1 MALKRL
7 EAQEEKTMGRREMQ
21 VWSLE
26 EATRR
31 SEERTQHGG
40 AVFFF
45 GAEEGGS
52 LEDDP
57 AELMAQVVEEVA
69 EEGAP
74 CVRLPSRFAVY
85 LRRGDGADASEE
97 FGFEAV
103 PTSEAFLEM
112 RRLLAAAVERYAESI
127 DDPHADFEMMD
138 RMFGGM
144 VDRFAGE
151 VREAWIVDPP
161 QVAWVRLTA
170 EDWTP
175 AVEDWF
181 GGMAIPV
188 VVLDETGGAR

>member
-1 MALKRL
+1 
-7 EAQEEKTMGRREMQ
+7 MGRREMQ

-45 GAEEGGS
+45 ATEAGEV
-52 LEDDP
+52 LEDDL

-69 EEGAP
+69 EEGMKR
-74 CVRLPSRFAVY
+74 VRLPSRLAVY
-85 LRRGDGADASEE
+85 LRRGAGADASEE

-103 PTSEAFLEM
+103 PASEAFLEM
-112 RRLLAAAVERYAESI
+112 RRALAAAVERYAESI
-127 DDPHADFEMMD
+127 DGPHADFEMMD

-151 VREAWIVDPP
+151 VREAWVYDPP
-161 QVAWVRLTA
+161 QVAWVMLTA

-175 AVEDWF
+175 ALEDWF
-181 GGMAIPV
+181 GSNLAPV
-188 VVLDETGGAR
+188 VWLCDPTEQG

>member
-1 MALKRL
+1 
-7 EAQEEKTMGRREMQ
+7 MGRREMQ

-31 SEERTQHGG
+31 SEERTPHGG
-40 AVFFF
+40 ALFFF

-52 LEDDP
+52 LEDDL

-69 EEGAP
+69 EDGMER
-74 CVRLPSRFAVY
+74 VRLPSRLAVY
-85 LRRGDGADASEE
+85 LRRGEGAPASEE
-97 FGFEAV
+97 FGFEAI
-103 PTSEAFLEM
+103 PTSEAFMEM
-112 RRLLAAAVERYAESI
+112 RRALAAAVDRYAESI

-144 VDRFAGE
+144 VDRFAAE
-151 VREAWIVDPP
+151 VREAWVVDPP

-175 AVEDWF
+175 ALEDWF
-181 GGMAIPV
+181 GGGAIPV
-188 VVLDETGGAR
+188 VVLDETGWAR